1 MEILKTLQKFRL
13 PHWDRLEVKPEAIAP
28 LTIGLASL
36 LSTGLVLSVKHI
48 GGLQQ
53 LELMTY
59 DVMQRQRPAPV
70 ADPRILVIGVTE
82 RDIQIY
88 QQSTLSDQLVAN
100 AIQTLQKGKPR
111 VIGLDIY
118 RDIPQG
124 EGWANLLKELKAP
137 NVVSISN
144 LDWLDS
150 NVNPETGTI
159 TLPHCKS
166 NGEVGEVNVD
176 SQAVPPPPCVPVSRI
191 GFNDGLLL
199 DPDNIVRRYYL
210 YGAKDQVGFHS
221 FSLQLA
227 LLFLSTPSEP
237 ARLGVEPDR
246 LKLGNAIFPSPRAS
260 SGGYQT
266 ILDTPYQMLMDYRQ
280 SIRQFSLQE
289 LLSGQIPPHLIQ
301 DKVVMIGYTAESKKD
316 LFPTPYSVVTPNHA
330 EDGSNQSGLSA
341 GVVLHAQA
349 LSQILGV
356 VLDGHQLFWF
366 WSEAG
371 EAAWIFG
378 WAAIAGILAWKL
390 HHPLLLVP
398 GLMSFWVILGGTS
411 FVIFLTHGWV
421 PVVAPIFAS
430 ILSGS
435 GLITYRTQQALRQQ
449 QMAIRLLGQSTAPEV
464 AAALW
469 KSRDRLLKSGKL
481 PGQKLT
487 ATMLFLDIQGFSTIS
502 ERLSPELVMDWL
514 NECLTTIVQ
523 EVQTHRGIVSKF
535 TGDGL
540 MAVFGVPVA
549 RTLESEIA
557 ADAQAAVAC
566 ALGISDRLDLLN
578 QGWQQ
583 RDLPPVKMRI
593 GIFTGPVVAG
603 SLGGKDRMEYGV
615 IGDSVNIASRLESCE
630 KDRQPTPCR
639 ILIAKETL
647 VYLQDKFIV
656 ESWGPLALKGKHH
669 LVEVYRILPNRCDLA
684 NHTNPPTNTA
694 NPSNSSNVTLG
705 AP

>member
-1 MEILKTLQKFRL
+1 MEILKTLRKFRL
-13 PHWDRLEVKPEAIAP
+13 PHWERLEVKPEAIAP
-28 LTIGLASL
+28 LTIGFASL
-36 LSTGLVLSVKHI
+36 IATGLVLGVKHI

-70 ADPRILVIGVTE
+70 EDPRILVVGVTE
-82 RDIQIY
+82 RDIQTY
-88 QQSTLSDQLVAN
+88 QQSTLSDELVAK
-100 AIQTLQKGKPR
+100 AIKTLQTYKPR

-124 EGWANLLKELKAP
+124 EGWAQLLQEFKAP
-137 NVVSISN
+137 NVVGISN
-144 LDWLDS
+144 LGWLGSHFD
-150 NVNPETGTI
+150 PETGRI
-159 TLPHCKS
+159 TLPPCQA
-166 NGEVGEVNVD
+166 NGSVGEVNVD
-176 SQAVPPPPCVPVSRI
+176 SEAVPPPPCIPVSRI
-191 GFNDGLLL
+191 GFNDSLML
-199 DPDNIVRRYYL
+199 DPDNIVRRYFL
-210 YGAKDQVGFHS
+210 YAKNDRVGFHS
-221 FSLQLA
+221 FSLQVA
-227 LLFLSTPSEP
+227 LLFLAQSGQSTV
-237 ARLGVEPDR
+237 LGVEPQA
-246 LKLGNAIFPSPRAS
+246 LKFGNTAFPSPRANA
-260 SGGYQT
+260 GGYQS
-266 ILDTPYQMLMDYRQ
+266 ILDHPYQMLMDYRQ
-280 SIRQFSLQE
+280 SIRQVSLQE
-289 LLSGQIPPHLIQ
+289 LLTGQVPAHLIQ
-301 DKVVMIGYTAESKKD
+301 DKVVLIGYTAESKKD
-316 LFPTPYSVVTPNHA
+316 LFPTPYSIVTPHQN

-341 GVVLHAQA
+341 GVMLHAQA

-356 VLDGHQLFWF
+356 VLDGHRLFWF

-371 EAAWIFG
+371 EAVWIFG

-390 HHPLLLVP
+390 RDPVLLIP
-398 GLMSFWVILGGTS
+398 GLMLFWVILGGTS
-411 FVIFLTHGWV
+411 FAIFLAHGWV
-421 PVVAPIFAS
+421 PVVAPIVAS

-449 QMAIRLLGQSTAPEV
+449 QMAIRLLGQNTAPEV

-514 NECLTTIVQ
+514 NECLTAIVQ
-523 EVQTHRGIVSKF
+523 EVQSHRGIVSKF

-566 ALGISDRLDLLN
+566 ALGISDRLDQLN

-647 VYLQDKFIV
+647 VYLQDKFMV

-669 LVEVYRILPNRCDLA
+669 LVEVYRILPNRCDLS
-684 NHTNPPTNTA
+684 TPPNSTTNTT